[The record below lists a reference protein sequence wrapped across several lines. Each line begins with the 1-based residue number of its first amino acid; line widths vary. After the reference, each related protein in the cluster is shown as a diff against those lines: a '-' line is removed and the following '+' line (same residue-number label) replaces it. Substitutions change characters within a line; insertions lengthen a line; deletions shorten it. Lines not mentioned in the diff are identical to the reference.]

1 MSEEETP
8 TPTKG
13 KPDYYNLMKFK
24 LHQVVLYKDQQ
35 YSILGWSTN
44 GDGDRN
50 TGVGT
55 TYKYKLNNIANLV
68 QEKELSLASS
78 AK

>member
-1 MSEEETP
+1 MSEEEAP

-50 TGVGT
+50 SKNDSVDGDGSGGGDDENGCG
-55 TYKYKLNNIANLV
+55 YNY
-68 QEKELSLASS
+68 S
-78 AK
+78 